1 MARMDSRPG
10 TIARTRGA
18 LRSAD
23 FRKLLAIRLIGQAGD
38 GFFQAALVASV
49 VFSPDEGS
57 TTVGLFKAGLIVAL
71 PFTVLGPFVGVFID
85 RWPRRRILAIAP
97 VLKALLV
104 GFALFDPV
112 RQAIPFYAGTLA
124 VLSVNRFYL
133 ATAVAVTPRVVPTED
148 LLMANSL
155 ATVGGTLA
163 LLIGVFAGG
172 KITDAFD
179 STVPV
184 VVVAGLGWLAVALVA
199 TRIHRDLAPLV
210 VRARSPLLRSELRR
224 VVAEMREGVG
234 CLATTPRAIGP
245 ITSITVDQLGQGII
259 LTLALVV
266 FREQFG
272 EGVGSFSNVIGAG
285 GLGVLLGIATVGALE
300 DRFPKERIVAGAFVI
315 GGVGLVATAAWLHG
329 WTILAASFVVGTTFA
344 WKKIPIDTMVQ
355 ESLPDGYRGRVFS
368 VYDVFYNSARVIAAA
383 IAIPLFPALGTRWSI
398 ALIAAAFLLYAPVL
412 PRWVGRE
419 PEIRLRFYEGA
430 RAEEW
435 PRAVLWGGVEEPV
448 EVERSWLDER
458 NGRRRRRFRLLLQDG
473 TTLEVSRPDPGDGW
487 SIDRERE
494 DV

>member
-1 MARMDSRPG
+1 MAGMASRPG
-10 TIARTRGA
+10 TLARTRGA

-23 FRKLLAIRLIGQAGD
+23 FRKLLAIRLVGQAGD
-38 GFFQAALVASV
+38 GFFQAALVTSV

-57 TTVGLFKAGLIVAL
+57 TTVGLFKAFFIVAL

-85 RWPRRRILAIAP
+85 RWRRRRILAIAP
-97 VLKALLV
+97 LLKALLV

-112 RQAIPFYAGTLA
+112 RQAVPFYVGTLA
-124 VLSVNRFYL
+124 LLSVNRFYL
-133 ATAVAVTPRVVPTED
+133 STAVAVTPRVVPTED

-163 LLIGVFAGG
+163 LLVGVFSGG
-172 KITDAFD
+172 KLADRSG
-179 STVPV
+179 STVPI
-184 VVVAGLGWLAVALVA
+184 VAIAGIGWLAVSFVA
-199 TRIHRDLAPLV
+199 SRIQSELAPKV
-210 VRARSPLLRSELRR
+210 VAARPELLRHDLRR
-224 VVAEMREGVG
+224 VVAEMNDGVHR
-234 CLATTPRAIGP
+234 LVRTPRAIGP
-245 ITSITVDQLGQGII
+245 ITSITLDQLGQGII

-285 GLGVLLGIATVGALE
+285 GLGVLLGISTVGALE
-300 DRFPKERIVAGAFVI
+300 DRFPKERIVAGAFVV
-315 GGVGLVATAAWLHG
+315 GGVGLLATAAWLHA

-368 VYDVFYNSARVIAAA
+368 VYDVFYNCARVVAAA
-383 IAIPLFPALGTRWSI
+383 IAIPMFPALGTRWSI
-398 ALIAAAFLLYAPVL
+398 ALIAVAFLLYAPVL
-412 PRWVGRE
+412 PRWTGRE
-419 PEIRLRFYEGA
+419 PEIRLRFYEGG

-448 EVERSWLDER
+448 EVERAWLDER
-458 NGRRRRRFRLLLQDG
+458 DGQRRRRFRLLLQDG
-473 TTLEVSRPDPGDGW
+473 TTLEVSRPEPGDRW